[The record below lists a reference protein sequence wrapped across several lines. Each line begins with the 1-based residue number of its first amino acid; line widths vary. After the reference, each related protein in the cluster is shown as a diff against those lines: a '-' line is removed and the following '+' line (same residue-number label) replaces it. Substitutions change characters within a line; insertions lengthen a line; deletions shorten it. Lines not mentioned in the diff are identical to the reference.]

1 MMWHYYTHL
10 DPVGLRPEDLPIEL
24 FLSYE
29 KWIGALARRLHH
41 KERKA
46 IMAEV
51 DHIETNGRLE
61 KRVGEIVEFDPAT
74 LRFKIVN
81 HETKY
86 KTWRPRMELRL
97 LEDPRDHQKI

>member
-1 MMWHYYTHL
+1 MWHHYTHL

-51 DHIETNGRLE
+51 DHVETNGR
-61 KRVGEIVEFDPAT
+61 
-74 LRFKIVN
+74 
-81 HETKY
+81 
-86 KTWRPRMELRL
+86 
-97 LEDPRDHQKI
+97 